1 MITITLTQW
10 FQTPHHVN
18 ISRSA
23 DKNCIYKVLN
33 VPAEYGLS
41 LSHNNYYGYN
51 NHNNGITYYLT
62 FYQQDSVYYKPSDT
76 CITITDKEFSFVEK
90 SENYYS
96 TETVLQI
103 SNKELIISRA
113 VDKLYTFKDSAPYI
127 CFLNFPLSLQI
138 KDKSLE
144 THVYLL
150 SNLLGGNNEY
160 FQEILNIDTNLAL
173 VLKSSKGVGKL
184 FNKIVHFYNNLS
196 SNTKKTSVKLLF
208 DVAEKTTKG
217 VKNSV
222 VINKI
227 FENVNTEAEFN
238 ATVDILEECFL
249 NLGKSWRI
257 HESFYEGLAIY
268 FPSVRE
274 LRKEKLKKNQTK
286 AFNKIMEDIDFININ
301 KEKYPLTFDLVQNG
315 DIPLGTFF
323 RKQIDSYFLY
333 NDNWELWEAFVARFP
348 TEAVE
353 LAKEVS
359 RRTTYEKDIMS
370 YFYFILHA
378 LPEYLEKY
386 TGKKWTCSPK
396 IVHSANELEPP
407 KTGENGVAKTRSALT
422 PTVDNEKNHVVVP
435 YVSMSVGGYKTQ
447 FCYALDYNLFHRGM
461 SYKGNVVV
469 NEIEEKLNGRDDY
482 GLMWYT
488 LTGTDTAR
496 GYPTFLIIFERLDD
510 STRVHFHRTHPMRS
524 KNGEYNPIHQWIKGC
539 YRWMVGNVPFERI
552 TVQQG
557 DLAFVDAVIDD
568 DFSSAQEVNSFDNH
582 CFERPVK
589 YLPYTK
595 RDGQNILGYFKLDS
609 NTTLK
614 HNEHAD
620 RFIPAG
626 EYELRQCRSW
636 EATPTGIWVLRID

>member
-1 MITITLTQW
+1 MKILTLDEWFKKPETLTLARG
-10 FQTPHHVN
+10 T
-18 ISRSA
+18 
-23 DKNCIYKVLN
+23 DENCIYKRLGIPNGYVLRLN
-33 VPAEYGLS
+33 PMV
-41 LSHNNYYGYN
+41 YGY
-51 NHNNGITYYLT
+51 HNYNSSNKYLLQ
-62 FYQQDSVYYKPSDT
+62 FYTEDYYKESDT
-76 CITITDKEFSFVEK
+76 CLVFMDDFSFTET
-90 SENYYS
+90 SDTYYS
-96 TETVLQI
+96 TMTTMRI
-103 SNKELIISRA
+103 CGKELLIPSNNVA
-113 VDKLYTFKDSAPYI
+113 PLYSFKDVAPYRY
-127 CFLNFPLSLQI
+127 LLEFPVNLEI
-138 KDKSLE
+138 KDKKLE
-144 THVYLL
+144 DHVYII
-150 SNLLGGNNEY
+150 SNLTYNDSPY
-160 FQEILNIDTNLAL
+160 FQTLLNTEATLDLNLASAKGIGNLFTKVHKFYTNL
-173 VLKSSKGVGKL
+173 ST
-184 FNKIVHFYNNLS
+184 NTRKI
-196 SNTKKTSVKLLF
+196 SVKLLF

-238 ATVDILEECFL
+238 ATVDILETCFL
-249 NLGKSWRI
+249 NIGKSWRI
-257 HESFYEGLAIY
+257 HESFYGRLATY

-333 NDNWELWEAFVARFP
+333 NDTWELWEAFVARFP
-348 TEAVE
+348 TEAIE

-407 KTGENGVAKTRSALT
+407 KPGENGVAKTRSALT